1 MVNADKL
8 VNLIKKIALEVFVS
22 SKPVNINF
30 GTVKSVAPIIEINI
44 EQKVILTSNQLVITE
59 KTIDIDN
66 PLEIGDTVALIREQ
80 GGQRYLVLDKVVQL

>member
-8 VNLIKKIALEVFVS
+8 VNLIKKIALEVFES
-22 SKPVNINF
+22 SKPTNINF
-30 GTVKSVAPIIEINI
+30 GTVKSIAPIEINI

-80 GGQRYLVLDKVVQL
+80 GGQRYLVLDKVVKL